1 MASTD
6 KRYYW
11 IKLKRDFFR
20 RHDVQILGR
29 MNNGHEFQLFY
40 LKLLCESVD
49 HEGRLRFSDDLPY
62 TPSMLAALCE
72 VSEGLAIEAL
82 EALEKLNLIE
92 KLEDGTYYLPKVA
105 GIVGSES
112 HGAVQKRNQKEL
124 PKLAE
129 GSKRLNADMMRLPNG
144 KVQYVDEKRYGG
156 NGMLVMSMAGGRC
169 ELCGA
174 DNNLCIH
181 HNNGYSNDIND
192 LFVLCSSCHGRA
204 HSTPRPVLSHNWQN
218 YSSEGVEDFEQGG
231 GNVPAE
237 YRDKEYRDIKPLS
250 NDKGIES
257 TTPNQVLELYA
268 QICHSF
274 PAVKVLSENRKKAIK
289 ARLNIYSLED
299 FKKLFEK
306 AEASSF
312 LKGAND
318 HNWSATFDWLIKD
331 SNMAKVLEGN
341 YDDKPKKGRAK
352 KNNAF
357 NEIEHNEYDF
367 DDLERKLISN

>member
-72 VSEGLAIEAL
+72 VSEGLANDAL

-92 KLEDGTYYLPKVA
+92 KLEDGTYYLPS
-105 GIVGSES
+105 VGDMFGHETYW
-112 HGAVQKRNQKEL
+112 AQRKR
-124 PKLAE
+124 
-129 GSKRLNADMMRLPNG
+129 
-144 KVQYVDEKRYGG
+144 EKRQEALDMEGTEVG
-156 NGMLVMSMAGGRC
+156 Q
-169 ELCGA
+169 ELDTVGHCPT
-174 DNNLCIH
+174 C
-181 HNNGYSNDIND
+181 
-192 LFVLCSSCHGRA
+192 
-204 HSTPRPVLSHNWQN
+204 
-218 YSSEGVEDFEQGG
+218 QG
-231 GNVPAE
+231 
-237 YRDKEYRDIKPLS
+237 KSIEYRDIKPLS

-257 TTPNQVLELYA
+257 TTPKQVLELYA
-268 QICHSF
+268 QICNSF
-274 PAVKVLSENRKKAIK
+274 PAVKVLSENRKNAIK

-299 FKKLFEK
+299 FKRLFEK

-318 HNWSATFDWLIKD
+318 RNWAATFDWLIKD
-331 SNMAKVLEGN
+331 ANMAKVLEGN
-341 YDDKPKKGRAK
+341 YDDKPKRGGASK
-352 KNNAF
+352 KNAF